1 MQPDTP
7 IRLLIADDH
16 ELVRDGI
23 RARLDGVSDIT
34 IVGEGQN
41 GSEAV
46 KLCKELRP
54 DVLMMDI
61 SMPIM
66 SGLDAVEEIKR
77 RELPCRILMLS
88 LYDNPEYISRARTL
102 GANGYI
108 LKDVSQDEMV
118 NAIRAAVGSEFYTSN
133 SGIAASESEMFNDPY
148 NLTEREREVLS
159 AIAKGQLNKQIA
171 GDLHISVR
179 TVESHRSA
187 IRQKTGGGN
196 AAMLAK
202 IANELGLS

>member
-1 MQPDTP
+1 MQPNEP
-7 IRLLIADDH
+7 ITLLIVDDH

-23 RARLDGVSDIT
+23 RARLEDVSDIT
-34 IVGEGQN
+34 IVGEGEN
-41 GSEAV
+41 GLEALE
-46 KLCKELRP
+46 LCETLKP

-61 SMPIM
+61 SMPVM
-66 SGLDAVEEIKR
+66 SGLDAVEELKR
-77 RELPCRILMLS
+77 RDLSCHVLMLS
-88 LYDNPEYISRARTL
+88 LYDNQEYVARARTL

-108 LKDVSQDEMV
+108 LKDVSQEEMIK
-118 NAIRAAVGSEFYTSN
+118 AIRNACKGDFYTSAELEAN
-133 SGIAASESEMFNDPY
+133 CEKDIRNDPY
-148 NLTEREREVLS
+148 SLTEREREILS

-171 GDLHISVR
+171 GDLNISVR

-202 IANELGLS
+202 IATDLGLA